1 MHKHNKDEPEDHLKE
16 QQSIEL
22 KVNKKFEVLDT
33 LIKHNKYNKQLI
45 KNMEAIKKTTFKVT
59 SLTTLKMNF

>member
-1 MHKHNKDEPEDHLKE
+1 MHNKEELEDHLKE

-22 KVNKKFEVLDT
+22 KVNKKLEVQDT
-33 LIKHNKYNKQLI
+33 KHNKYNKQLI
-45 KNMEAIKKTTFKVT
+45 KNMEVIKKTIFKVT